1 MTPGAP
7 RTVPLTDITPNDIVI
22 ATMGPTGSGKSS
34 FISKATGIQEAI
46 VGHDLI
52 SKTSEISAVRYID
65 NESDLS
71 LVLID
76 TPGLD
81 NTFRGDSDVLNM
93 ITEWLCNMKGKG
105 FFVTGILYFHRI
117 TDNRV
122 RGIPTRDLIV
132 FKDICGGFQEVLR
145 KTTLTT
151 TMWDEVDEAV
161 GKRRVTELQS
171 SAIWKTMGRYM
182 NDQDSA
188 KRLIQEVIR
197 RGRERHHESLP
208 SVPPSNRRR
217 PNEELLS
224 QLETLA
230 EQQLEVLRS
239 INTKRGLPRSPDNL
253 QGLESEYENLRG
265 KMEELWR
272 QIHRKSMWGYFTGYL
287 SRLRRF
293 LTRT

>member
-46 VGHDLI
+46 VGHNLI
-52 SKTSEISAVRYID
+52 SKTSEISAVRYMD
-65 NESDLS
+65 NENDLS

-81 NTFRGDSDVLNM
+81 NTFKGDSEVLNM

-117 TDNRV
+117 TDNRIH
-122 RGIPTRDLIV
+122 GIPARDLFV

-151 TMWDEVDEAV
+151 TMWDEVDEVV
-161 GKRRVTELQS
+161 GQRRLTELRS
-171 SAIWKTMGRYM
+171 SVIWKAMVKYM

-197 RGRERHHESLP
+197 RGRETHQETLLHGP
-208 SVPPSNRRR
+208 SVPPTNGQ
-217 PNEELLS
+217 LLS

-230 EQQLEVLRS
+230 ERQLEVLRS
-239 INTKRGLPRSPDNL
+239 INAERRSPTGPGTL
-253 QGLESEYENLRG
+253 QELESEYEKLRG
-265 KMEELWR
+265 KMDELWR
-272 QIHRKSMWGYFTGYL
+272 QIHGKSMWGYFTGYL

-293 LTRT
+293 LTRR